1 LLARVY
7 DLFIQ
12 GGAIMYPLLS
22 LSVLTIAS
30 ALKQSWFWFKLLRQ
44 ENQVAREVLEIASY
58 DLAKAAKIAEQSK
71 HLPIGRFLLA
81 PLKLKQP
88 TPETFRLALES
99 AGDRE
104 FAKMRKGNKLM
115 ETAIAL
121 APLLGLLGT
130 VNGLM
135 LTFGRIKIGDGNVT
149 DATKAAAG
157 IGEAL
162 ITTATGMAIAIV
174 ALVLFRIFVTLQAH
188 QIEYFAEI
196 GSELELLYR
205 QFWDRSMM
213 RSDR

>member
-1 LLARVY
+1 MARVY

-12 GGAIMYPLLS
+12 GGAIMYPLLC

-30 ALKQSWFWFKLLRQ
+30 ALTQSWFWFRLLCK
-44 ENQVAREVLEIASY
+44 ENQVAREVLKIASY

-104 FAKMRKGNKLM
+104 LAKMRKGNKLM

-135 LTFGRIKIGDGNVT
+135 LTFSRIKIGDGNVI

-174 ALVLFRIFVTLQAH
+174 ALVFFRIFVTLQAH
-188 QIEYFAEI
+188 QTEYFAEI